1 MSSDASRRPLI
12 LKREQVRASL
22 EGTHYAGKIG
32 NPIPTAGRQIE
43 ESHEA
48 LRALVVEADA
58 YITHMV
64 YRGSWPE
71 DRYAL
76 DRLIARLREAGKA

>member
-1 MSSDASRRPLI
+1 MTSAPFI
-12 LKREQVRASL
+12 LKREQVRASI
-22 EGTHYAGKIG
+22 EATHHAGKTG
-32 NPIPTAGRQIE
+32 NPIPIAGHQVE
-43 ESHEA
+43 ESHEL

-76 DRLIARLREAGKA
+76 DRLIARLREADKA

>member
-1 MSSDASRRPLI
+1 MADSAANALI
-12 LKREQVRASL
+12 LKPWQVRAGI
-22 EGTHYAGKIG
+22 EGVHAAGKDG
-32 NPIPTAGRQIE
+32 RPITTAGHQVA
-43 ESHEA
+43 ESHEL
-48 LRALVVEADA
+48 LRSLVVEADA

-76 DRLIARLREAGKA
+76 DRLIARLREAGKT